1 MLFYTKTTT
10 PKVSVP
16 KRKRDT
22 TESTKGKAKV
32 ISRVKSKVISRAKK
46 KVKVSKTVNLV
57 DSDEDQGD
65 DDDDDDVI
73 NIEGNSVTSQLRGH
87 GKASQRKKRGSRR

>member
-1 MLFYTKTTT
+1 M
-10 PKVSVP
+10 
-16 KRKRDT
+16 
-22 TESTKGKAKV
+22 
-32 ISRVKSKVISRAKK
+32 
-46 KVKVSKTVNLV
+46 
-57 DSDEDQGD
+57 DSDEDQG

>member
-1 MLFYTKTTT
+1 M
-10 PKVSVP
+10 
-16 KRKRDT
+16 
-22 TESTKGKAKV
+22 
-32 ISRVKSKVISRAKK
+32 
-46 KVKVSKTVNLV
+46 

-87 GKASQRKKRGSRR
+87 RKASQRKKRGSRR